1 MWHWDQSLSEDHK
14 RAVTCPQSHSL
25 CMTRSPQGCCYSSQD
40 SIRSASTSQCRLA
53 CNCPHHV
60 LQLRKVHTVSSLPCL
75 FLYLS
80 LLSSITCP
88 RGPYPSLC
96 PQWEDTPSIV
106 HFSLSTRSWSPCQEF
121 TPCIPPPEEL
131 TTSQCSLWWHQPLR
145 RQKGVPFSCASVHV
159 PSLCPS

>member
-1 MWHWDQSLSEDHK
+1 M
-14 RAVTCPQSHSL
+14 
-25 CMTRSPQGCCYSSQD
+25 CMTRSPLSCCYSSQD

-53 CNCPHHV
+53 SNCPHHV

-96 PQWEDTPSIV
+96 PPRWETPPVLST
-106 HFSLSTRSWSPCQEF
+106 SLSTQSWSLNVFVLQGPCQEF
-121 TPCIPPPEEL
+121 TPAYLHLRGSPPPN
-131 TTSQCSLWWHQPLR
+131 TASGGTSPPEDR
-145 RQKGVPFSCASVHV
+145 KGFRFPVL
-159 PSLCPS
+159 LCPFTLLPRG